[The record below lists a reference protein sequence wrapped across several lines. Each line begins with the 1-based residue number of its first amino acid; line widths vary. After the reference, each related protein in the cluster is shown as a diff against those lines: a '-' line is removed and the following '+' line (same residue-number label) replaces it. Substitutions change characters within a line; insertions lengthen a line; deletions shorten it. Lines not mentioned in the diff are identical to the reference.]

1 MKRKPRKTLT
11 LSQPSFLRKMLQDV
25 KKRGPFLS
33 LSENLKSFKHL
44 LFCPSFVTEYGNIG
58 GICWVGNFKNGRKNV
73 QTEVFSRIQ
82 AAKFQVK
89 ASHSRT
95 CTEERRQ
102 AGERTWDAV
111 TMPGTGQTGE
121 QTSNLLQQQNGHSD
135 FRSQTPAWCLH
146 KSSFLRVY
154 LDLGLKGKG
163 HILFFH
169 NSLLHSNI
177 KFTPSTSWAEDTG
190 LCFKLKSISNDWPQ
204 CPEATW
210 WQSREEWRTSKGLH
224 NSSEIAPPAKEIRNK
239 KISLVST

>member
-1 MKRKPRKTLT
+1 M
-11 LSQPSFLRKMLQDV
+11 
-25 KKRGPFLS
+25 
-33 LSENLKSFKHL
+33 
-44 LFCPSFVTEYGNIG
+44 
-58 GICWVGNFKNGRKNV
+58 

-89 ASHSRT
+89 ISHSRT

-102 AGERTWDAV
+102 AGERTWEAA
-111 TMPGTGQTGE
+111 TMPGTGQTDE
-121 QTSNLLQQQNGHSD
+121 QTGNLLQQQNEHSD

-177 KFTPSTSWAEDTG
+177 KFTPSTSWVEDTG
-190 LCFKLKSISNDWPQ
+190 LCFKLKSISDDWPQ

-210 WQSREEWRTSKGLH
+210 WQSREEWRTSRVFITVLRLLLLLKRL
-224 NSSEIAPPAKEIRNK
+224 EIKRF
-239 KISLVST
+239 L